1 MKARRAL
8 ALVLF
13 VVGLALAIRLAVL
26 SLSPERPASATPAAL
41 LTGSREP
48 AASERAPSA
57 TPTTALASPTQAGP
71 APSRVTGGDL
81 TPSAPPTALAAT
93 PSAPSTASI
102 APTSTATLSATR
114 GGSPLPTP
122 ESTAPSASP
131 TPDSSP
137 SASTPARPG
146 ATATPRPQIVNN
158 AIDPPWWPCA
168 RGEVKG
174 LVKLR
179 LFYPP
184 DHPGYSRVYAG
195 VSCFASAAAAGAAG
209 YSKAPR

>member
-26 SLSPERPASATPAAL
+26 SLSPERPASTTPAAL
-41 LTGSREP
+41 LAGSREP
-48 AASERAPSA
+48 AASEPAPSA
-57 TPTTALASPTQAGP
+57 TPTTAPASATQAGP

-81 TPSAPPTALAAT
+81 TPPAPPTALT
-93 PSAPSTASI
+93 TRPSAPATASS
-102 APTSTATLSATR
+102 APTSTAALSATPD
-114 GGSPLPTP
+114 SNPSPTP
-122 ESTAPSASP
+122 EDTAPSASP
-131 TPDSSP
+131 TSDSSP
-137 SASTPARPG
+137 SASTPVRPG
-146 ATATPRPQIVNN
+146 ATATQRPQIVNN

-195 VSCFASAAAAGAAG
+195 VSCFASAGAAGAAG
-209 YSKAPR
+209 YSEAPR